1 MQNNLTQDCITTS
14 PYELFNILENDKLEK
29 GPVEMLSPDLF
40 AVPYKTKNDFARSHN
55 KYNIIIALY
64 TTAYV
69 RIILYQYMESIIWS
83 RNHKLLYTG
92 KMLATENTYLTTTLD
107 TDSVIFLAP
116 RNQRPPFEEGSML
129 GQMKNEYP
137 DHDIQAFYSGGF
149 VLQTEALVKKQFSSC
164 KQYGLQLCNRKT
176 GEIRHILKC
185 RGLTLDSTNNDKFNF
200 SKFKEMIN
208 NYGLVPRDAVCLD
221 RDRFR
226 PDWRKGIV
234 LTKHCPSSYSPIFD
248 KGIFPKKQPLLIF
261 LHLLGLVDELYDVY
275 PYGYIGTAVKD
286 PLRKFK
292 PQL

>member
-55 KYNIIIALY
+55 KYNIVIALY
-64 TTAYV
+64 TTAYA
-69 RIILYQYMESIIWS
+69 RTILYQYMESIIWS

-92 KMLATENTYLTTTLD
+92 KKLLETTENTYVTLD

-116 RNQRPPFEEGSML
+116 RNRKPPFEEGSML

-149 VLQTEALVKKQFSSC
+149 VLVSIKGSMKKIFSC

-176 GEIRHILKC
+176 GEISHVLKC

-208 NYGLVPRDAVCLD
+208 NYGLVPREAVCLD

-226 PDWRKGIV
+226 PNWHKGIV
-234 LTKHCPSSYSPIFD
+234 LTKNCPISYSPIFD
-248 KGIFPKKQPLLIF
+248 KGIFSTADAEIIF
-261 LHLLGLVDELYDVY
+261 CLQGLVDELYDVY
-275 PYGYIGTAVKD
+275 PFGYIGTAVKD

>member
-1 MQNNLTQDCITTS
+1 M
-14 PYELFNILENDKLEK
+14 PELFYTSTWRVLYGHGIINCCTQVRFWLQSTLIFK
-29 GPVEMLSPDLF
+29 
-40 AVPYKTKNDFARSHN
+40 KTTN
-55 KYNIIIALY
+55 
-64 TTAYV
+64 
-69 RIILYQYMESIIWS
+69 
-83 RNHKLLYTG
+83 
-92 KMLATENTYLTTTLD
+92 LD

-149 VLQTEALVKKQFSSC
+149 VLVSIKGSMKKIFSC

-176 GEIRHILKC
+176 GEISHVLKC

-208 NYGLVPRDAVCLD
+208 NYGLVPREAVCLD

-226 PDWRKGIV
+226 PNWHKGIV
-234 LTKHCPSSYSPIFD
+234 LTKNCPISYSPIFD
-248 KGIFPKKQPLLIF
+248 KGIFSTADAEIIF
-261 LHLLGLVDELYDVY
+261 NLQGLVDELYDVY

-292 PQL
+292 PQFEYFFGINTFCCNLYSHICCYHRTHT